1 MRRLA
6 CLCAA
11 LAAASQLMAGAASGE
26 EFRGK
31 WWHYY
36 QRGMEFSESAKLE
49 EALSDLKTALR
60 MRDKDQRMAR
70 TYGMHFIDYFPHREL
85 GIALLKRGDREGA
98 IRELEE
104 SLRLADS
111 AKGVFYLNAARKA
124 NLSASPKGAAAPL
137 TVSLEMGKEPL
148 VTRANAITVKATVT
162 SAAFVS
168 KVTVNGASYPVEQAR
183 TSVAVSQ
190 LVTLD
195 EDPKEIRIVAE
206 DLAGSTAQAALPLVI
221 KREGP
226 SVSAGVSYRR
236 DAGRN
241 WARVTGEVYDG
252 LGIRSVQVGDR
263 QLAPNG
269 AHAFPLDLS
278 LERNGA
284 ERVLVRAVDAIGNET
299 VAVLDLSEVMAQEG
313 AARAGEERESRER
326 QAAEGERQARL
337 AAEQER
343 EARLTADREEAR
355 LKGEAERAASELA
368 AKQRLAQEAEEKA
381 RLEALAAEGARQAAE
396 EAGRLARL
404 AARQAEEEQAA
415 RLKAEAADRARLALE
430 KERAEG
436 LAREAQQREALA
448 REENLARLKAE
459 ADRMERLAAA
469 QKAREE
475 QAAREDAERRR
486 VAAQQAERE
495 RLAREAAEGERLA
508 RERQAQELVARL
520 KAEGEE
526 RASLAA
532 AQKAKEDAAAR
543 AESERS
549 RIAAEGAERERLARE
564 AAERERQA
572 QEQREQRARARL
584 KAEGEERARLAA
596 EKARADLAARAES
609 ERSRIAA
616 EGAERERLALETAA
630 RERLAQEQKEQ
641 ERIALLQ
648 AEAAE
653 KVRHAAARSEAER
666 SAREEAERARRAALA
681 AAKAD
686 SERQARAEAARQ
698 QASHP
703 PILVEREKLKAIANE
718 QKLSLALSSDTDKQ
732 LEPGR
737 MLTGEGTSVYR
748 PPAAGSR
755 SAAGNPAAVPGPLP
769 GASAGCQGP
778 DREKPVLEIND
789 SGVPFVFVDAYPLD
803 GRATDNCQVA
813 RVVVNGREV
822 PIRKGKQVYFSSI
835 VKLRSGENSVQVDA
849 YDAAGNRASSQLQVV
864 RKIPSVLQN
873 GSRMSLLVLPFDYDA
888 APGAALRL
896 ASDYLAGSLSEQHR
910 FLVVERQKLKA
921 LMAERKVMMAL
932 GEDNEKAAQFGKLA
946 AAEAIVVN
954 SARQGENSFEVTSR
968 IVDTETSEVLSVL
981 DAYTEDTSAGSI
993 KNLMTA
999 LAAKIARNFPVVEG
1013 VVISRDD
1020 ERVVTDLAAPQ
1031 MVRQRAGAIIY
1042 RRGKEIKHPVTGKSL
1057 GFDTEKLGE
1066 GYLDEVQENFSKL
1079 KLGERYR
1086 DKVIQAN
1093 DLVVTK

>member
-549 RIAAEGAERERLARE
+549 RIAAEGAERERLA
-564 AAERERQA
+564 
-572 QEQREQRARARL
+572 
-584 KAEGEERARLAA
+584 
-596 EKARADLAARAES
+596 
-609 ERSRIAA
+609 
-616 EGAERERLALETAA
+616 LETAA

-666 SAREEAERARRAALA
+666 SAREEAERARSAALA